1 MFMGSLQL
9 FAFFSAFLRVRSHMN
24 DKLRSLI
31 ELLVDGFP
39 EVEYPLRPPPSPLP
53 DINDSDASP
62 SSPGSTSS
70 DSSDS
75 SRLPS
80 LVLRPPPVIG
90 TTPLYPEGPFFTS
103 TEASIYSCLFKMHR
117 IQKKRRRDGCVSRDE
132 IQ

>member
-1 MFMGSLQL
+1 MFMGSWWL

-80 LVLRPPPVIG
+80 LVLHPPAIG

-117 IQKKRRRDGCVSRDE
+117 IQKKRRREGCVSRDE